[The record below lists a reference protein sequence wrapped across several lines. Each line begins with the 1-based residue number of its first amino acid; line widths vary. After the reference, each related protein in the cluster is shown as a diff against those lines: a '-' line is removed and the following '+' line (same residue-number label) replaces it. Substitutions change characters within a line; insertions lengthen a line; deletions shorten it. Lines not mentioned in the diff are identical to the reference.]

1 MKIAKML
8 VITALIAPFCRADDS
23 LVLANKLLDLSG
35 TASYMQQSFEA
46 GIRPSLMQ
54 MKAKGAPDDLV
65 EAIHTEARNFFQ
77 ENFNWETMK
86 PKLAKLYA
94 DNYTE
99 AELNDILV
107 FYQTPT
113 GQKTIAKMPSLMQ
126 QSMAMGMASVQ
137 ANMPEF
143 QRRVSTL
150 IQDYQ
155 KKAQAEKAAAA
166 AATPAAASAPAAGA
180 SPAAPATITVPVQ
193 PAK

>member
-8 VITALIAPFCRADDS
+8 VIAAILAPLCRADDS
-23 LVLANKLLDLSG
+23 LNLANKLLDMSG
-35 TASYMQQSFEA
+35 TAALMQQTFET
-46 GIRPSLMQ
+46 GIKPSLDQ
-54 MKAKGAPDDLV
+54 MKAKGAPAALV
-65 EAIHTEARNFFQ
+65 EAIHAEAMNFFQ

-99 AELNDILV
+99 AELRDILT

-126 QSMAMGMASVQ
+126 QSLAMSMSGVQ

-143 QRRVSTL
+143 QRRVGAL

-155 KKAQAEKAAAA
+155 KKAALAKQAAAA
-166 AATPAAASAPAAGA
+166 AASTATVTAPAPVAV
-180 SPAAPATITVPVQ
+180 PTEAP
-193 PAK
+193 K

>member
-1 MKIAKML
+1 ML

-35 TASYMQQSFEA
+35 TAAYMQQSFEA
-46 GIRPSLMQ
+46 GIKPSLMQ
-54 MKAKGAPDDLV
+54 MKAKGAPDELV
-65 EAIHTEARNFFQ
+65 EAIHAEARTFFQ
-77 ENFNWETMK
+77 ENFNWDLMK
-86 PKLAKLYA
+86 PKFAKLYA

-99 AELNDILV
+99 AELTDIIT

-113 GQKTIAKMPSLMQ
+113 GQKTILKTPVLMQ
-126 QSMAMGMASVQ
+126 QGMALGMASVQ

-143 QRRVSTL
+143 QRRVSAL
-150 IQDYQ
+150 IQDFQ

-166 AATPAAASAPAAGA
+166 AAVPAPGASATGTAPATV
-180 SPAAPATITVPVQ
+180 AAPATITVPAE